1 MKKVI
6 KKAVSQKTKK
16 SAVKNDVKPKK
27 DVAAMKT
34 KKVLKKTAP
43 KKKTSKKSDKDIIQI
58 NVRDIKLTKESRKR
72 LNKVKNTMWGTV
84 AHAIEWGDWYIPVKN
99 YLYTHIKKS
108 LEDGMRDF
116 FSIDKDIPVEIES
129 FMTNIIEYDNHR

>member
-6 KKAVSQKTKK
+6 KKMVSQKTKK
-16 SAVKNDVKPKK
+16 STVKKDTKPKNN
-27 DVAAMKT
+27 VAAMKT
-34 KKVLKKTAP
+34 KKVSEKTVP
-43 KKKTSKKSDKDIIQI
+43 KKKELKKSDKDIIQI

-72 LNKVKNTMWGTV
+72 LNKVKDMMWGTV

-129 FMTNIIEYDNHR
+129 FMTDIIEYDNHH

>member
-6 KKAVSQKTKK
+6 KKSVSQKTKK
-16 SAVKNDVKPKK
+16 STVKKDTKPKNN
-27 DVAAMKT
+27 VAATKT
-34 KKVLKKTAP
+34 KKVSEKTAP
-43 KKKTSKKSDKDIIQI
+43 KKKTSKKSDNDIIQI

-72 LNKVKNTMWGTV
+72 LNKVKDTMWGTV